1 MNACVIYDNNT
12 GAVAL
17 SPAEAAS
24 NVVRQGR
31 NESAIALRK
40 EAERFGDEIEYLVYM
55 GTPAY
60 KELEKRSVTSL
71 TKEFLKDPLPSI
83 AACLALVLISFFSLF
98 MMSTIGAAVILGVH
112 AKGTPPLWL
121 AAVVTAFTLGVFR
134 FMWKTSKSER
144 AAISHIKKFGFKK
157 DFLPTARRYSRN
169 MIGVGRD
176 SLYVFASPMSE
187 DLTVNKIGYDQIQ
200 HVREK
205 NGMLNIVS
213 RGGQVIETVFSYESE
228 CKCDVPSDIMNRH
241 LESTK

>member
-12 GAVAL
+12 GAVAF

-55 GTPAY
+55 GNTTY
-60 KELEKRSVTSL
+60 KELEESNITSL
-71 TKEFLKDPLPSI
+71 GKEFLKDPLPCI
-83 AACLALVLISFFSLF
+83 AGFIALALISFFSLF
-98 MMSTIGAAVILGVH
+98 LMSTIWAGAILGEQ

-121 AAVVTAFTLGVFR
+121 AGVVTAFILGIFR
-134 FMWKTSKSER
+134 FMWKTSKDER

-176 SLYVFASPMSE
+176 SLYVFAVPMS
-187 DLTVNKIGYDQIQ
+187 DDMTVNKIGYDQIQ

-205 NGMLNIVS
+205 NGTLNIVS
-213 RGGQVIETVFSYESE
+213 RGGQVIETVFSYECE

-241 LESTK
+241 LEATK